1 MGHNGHATSSQDL
14 TIVPCAACGLPAN
27 LNSGHVVVEFKKGE
41 TPQDTVCRV
50 WHRRCYDEFVNRGEE
65 S

>member
-27 LNSGHVVVEFKKGE
+27 LNSGHVVVEFKKGGVRR
-41 TPQDTVCRV
+41 TLFAGFGTVV
-50 WHRRCYDEFVNRGEE
+50 VTM
-65 S
+65 SL